1 MLKTGVST
9 ACLYPMPVEEA
20 LYELI
25 LGGVSQVE
33 IFLNTHSELRRSFI
47 MNLAEL
53 LKRFDVSCSS
63 LHPFTCEMEP
73 LLFFSQYER
82 RTNDAIDYY
91 KHYFA
96 AMQALGADVFV
107 MHGPKGSGNNQLY
120 FERFNML
127 SEIGSEFGITVA
139 QENVSRCTSHSL
151 DFLKEMKK
159 QLGNR
164 AKFVLDIKQAVR
176 SGENPIA
183 VLNELGENIA
193 LVHMSDHGPYGDCLT
208 VGSGSFRIKDFLK
221 KLSVLSPN
229 CTVILELYRSA
240 FENVSDLL
248 QNYQILERMAES
260 IYE

>member
-25 LGGVSQVE
+25 LGGVSQIE
-33 IFLNTHSELRRSFI
+33 IFLNTHSELRKSFI

-53 LKRFDVSCSS
+53 LKRFDISCSS

-73 LLFFSQYER
+73 LLFFSQYKR

-96 AMQALGADVFV
+96 AMRALGASVFV
-107 MHGPKGSGNNQLY
+107 MHGSKGYGDNQLY

-139 QENVSRCTSHSL
+139 QENVSRCTSRSL
-151 DFLKEMKK
+151 DFLIEMKK

-164 AKFVLDIKQAVR
+164 AKFVLDVKQAIR
-176 SGENPIA
+176 SGENPVA
-183 VLNELGENIA
+183 VLNALEESIV

-208 VGSGSFRIKDFLK
+208 IGSGSFRIKDFLK
-221 KLSVLSPN
+221 RLSLLSPD

-240 FENVSDLL
+240 FANVSDLL
-248 QNYQILERMAES
+248 QNYQVLERMAES

>member
-25 LGGVSQVE
+25 LGGVPQVE

-82 RTNDAIDYY
+82 RTADAIDYY

-96 AMQALGADVFV
+96 AMQALRSNVFV
-107 MHGPKGSGNNQLY
+107 MHGSKGSGNNQLY
-120 FERFNML
+120 IERFNML

-139 QENVSRCTSHSL
+139 QENVSRCTSRSL
-151 DFLKEMKK
+151 EFLKEMKK
-159 QLGNR
+159 QLGSR
-164 AKFVLDIKQAVR
+164 AKFVLDIKQAIR
-176 SGENPIA
+176 SGENPTA
-183 VLNELGENIA
+183 VLEALGENIV
-193 LVHMSDHGPYGDCLT
+193 LIHMSDHGPYGDCLT
-208 VGSGSFRIKDFLK
+208 IGNGSFRIKDFLK
-221 KLSVLSPN
+221 KLSVLSPD
-229 CTVILELYRSA
+229 CTVILEFYRSA

-248 QNYQILERMAES
+248 QNYQVFERMTES
-260 IYE
+260 IYK